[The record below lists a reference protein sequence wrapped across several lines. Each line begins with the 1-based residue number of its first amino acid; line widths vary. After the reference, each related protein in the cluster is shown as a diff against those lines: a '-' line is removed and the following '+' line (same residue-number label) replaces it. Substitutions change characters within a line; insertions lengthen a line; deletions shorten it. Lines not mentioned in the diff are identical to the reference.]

1 MYIIQRTQRFVRG
14 FLLSYGPESVKQRFW
29 DREFSAGK
37 WNFIDNTAG
46 DCVYPH
52 LEKYAKKGNILD
64 LGCGPGNTA
73 TELAANAYR
82 RYVGVDI
89 SAAAL
94 AKAAERTEACGRTGK
109 NCFVRADFL
118 SYEPVERFNVILF
131 RESMYHVPVGQ
142 VRPILAKY
150 SGHLARDGVFV
161 VRMFMAERGKPKYRL
176 AKMMHRIEK
185 DYHIVE
191 KRQYGESGATVVV
204 FRPNVCLTSGASTN
218 SVVREAAH
226 R

>member
-14 FLLSYGPESVKQRFW
+14 FLLSYGPESVKQRLW
-29 DREFSAGK
+29 DSEFSSGK

-46 DCVYPH
+46 DCVYSY
-52 LEKYAKKGNILD
+52 LERYARKGNILD

-94 AKAAERTEACGRTGK
+94 AKAAGRTEACGRTGK
-109 NCFVRADFL
+109 NRFVRADFL
-118 SYEPVERFNVILF
+118 SYEPAERFNVILF
-131 RESMYHVPVGQ
+131 RESLYHVPVGQ

-150 SGHLARDGVFV
+150 SCHLARDGVFV
-161 VRMFMAERGKPKYRL
+161 VRMFMAERGKPKYRP
-176 AKMMHRIEK
+176 AMMMHRIEN
-185 DYHIVE
+185 DYEIVE
-191 KRQYGESGATVVV
+191 KRQYGDSGATVVV
-204 FRPNVCLTSGASTN
+204 FRPKIGAAS
-218 SVVREAAH
+218 
-226 R
+226 